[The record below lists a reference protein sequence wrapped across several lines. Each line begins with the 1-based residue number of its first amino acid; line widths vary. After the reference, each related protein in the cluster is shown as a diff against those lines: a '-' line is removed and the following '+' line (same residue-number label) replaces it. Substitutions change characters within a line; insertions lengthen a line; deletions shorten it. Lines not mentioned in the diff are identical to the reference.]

1 MNTDIFSRIKK
12 NSGPLGQWQEA
23 TKGTLSSPKMEGA
36 VSSKINFNDCD
47 MITWT
52 FNNYLGLTNNDA
64 IKSIDKEA

>member
-1 MNTDIFSRIKK
+1 
-12 NSGPLGQWQEA
+12 
-23 TKGTLSSPKMEGA
+23 MEGA

-52 FNNYLGLTNNDA
+52 FNNYLGLTNNEA